1 MKINGRITTYWAII
15 RRRGFRLM
23 FPILYLMGLVFAM
36 ILTILSYFFPFMI
49 VDMGRGSF
57 VSIGVSAGWMVALLM
72 SLPGYYSLDFLEN
85 ILSININGPFSL
97 FLIFFISLLS
107 YYLLGLLI
115 DTGIKIAQPTSADKD

>member
-1 MKINGRITTYWAII
+1 MKINGRISTYWAII